1 MDEAEQVAPGS
12 LTAWHDWLREHHAD
26 VRGVW
31 LEMTARVAEGD
42 DALSY
47 ENAVCEALCWG
58 WIDGQVRGA
67 ADGRGAAI
75 WMSPRRRGSAWA
87 ASNRA
92 RVARLVEEGRMRQP
106 GQAVVDA
113 ARADGSWTVLV
124 GPEQGEEP
132 DALRAGLDADPAA
145 RAFWDA
151 LPPSA
156 RLFALTQ
163 LATAK
168 REPTRLSRIEKL
180 LAQCRAGERP
190 DR

>member
-26 VRGVW
+26 ARGVW

-47 ENAVCEALCWG
+47 ENAVREALCWG
-58 WIDGQVRGA
+58 WIDGRVRGA
-67 ADGRGAAI
+67 ADGRGGAI

-92 RVARLVEEGRMRQP
+92 RVATLVDEGRMRPP

-113 ARADGSWTVLV
+113 ARADGSWSVLV
-124 GPEQGEEP
+124 GPERGEEP

-156 RLFALTQ
+156 RLYALTQ
-163 LATAK
+163 VATAK
-168 REPTRLSRIEKL
+168 RETTRLARIETL
-180 LAQCRAGERP
+180 LVQCRAGERP

>member
-12 LTAWHDWLREHHAD
+12 LAAWRDWLRGHHAD
-26 VRGVW
+26 ARGVW

-58 WIDGQVRGA
+58 WIDGRVRGA
-67 ADGRGAAI
+67 LDDRGPAI

-92 RVARLVEEGRMRQP
+92 RVARLVDEGRMRP
-106 GQAVVDA
+106 AGQAVVDA
-113 ARADGSWTVLV
+113 AVADGSWSVLV

-132 DALRAGLDADPAA
+132 DELRAGLEADPVA
-145 RAFWDA
+145 RTFWDA

>member
-12 LTAWHDWLREHHAD
+12 LTAWHEWLREHHGDA
-26 VRGVW
+26 RGVW

-58 WIDGQVRGA
+58 WIDGRVRGA
-67 ADGRGAAI
+67 VDGRGAAI

-92 RVARLVEEGRMRQP
+92 RVARLVEEGRMRPP
-106 GQAVVDA
+106 GQAVVDT

-168 REPTRLSRIEKL
+168 RESTRLARIEKL